1 MSYRIEAVASIVIA
15 GLVALALILALMFFS
30 GVDTDHVQMLDYL
43 QRQESR
49 LEALESNK
57 AKATAKRWTADD
69 QMEYIACME
78 FANFSPERRT
88 CINRIKA
95 RFQAT
100 QQP

>member
-1 MSYRIEAVASIVIA
+1 MALLNRIGQTVSSA
-15 GLVALALILALMFFS
+15 
-30 GVDTDHVQMLDYL
+30 
-43 QRQESR
+43 R
-49 LEALESNK
+49 
-57 AKATAKRWTADD
+57 RWTADD

-100 QQP
+100 PQP